1 MKRRL
6 LSILLTAC
14 LLMGLLPT
22 AALAVNNV
30 SYLDAKGKSQTQ
42 NNVAAV
48 TSSDT
53 GWGASGQTKWY
64 VVNSNVT
71 ISGVTV
77 SGNVHLIL
85 ADGCTLTVNGSIKVE
100 GSDTLTIYGQSGGSG
115 TLNVNNTDGHA
126 AGIGGGYTTST
137 ISTSLGQTQ
146 TVYTGTSSGAITIN
160 GGVVTATCSGSGAAI
175 GGGGGGTSTQG
186 GAGTV
191 TINGGTVTATST
203 GWGAAIGG
211 GGSPAQGGAATV
223 TINGGMVTAE
233 ATASGTSQA
242 TKGYAAAIGSGT
254 NASANVTIKGGIVS
268 AFAKGLGADIGTGAT
283 FTGTPPMWN
292 HGNESA
298 SITGGI
304 VFRGDG
310 GKVYGDTK
318 LAGDLTIESP
328 KTLEIPSGTAL
339 TIPAGK
345 TLTLK
350 SSITNS
356 GSIYVDGTLTG
367 TNYVTGNIY
376 YPLTL
381 VDCTATGTTTH
392 NGARY
397 CKPNTS
403 VTLSASPAAGQT
415 IDGWK
420 TTPSTTVVN
429 MFNNSFAMPYS
440 ALTVEAVYTQAVSIT
455 TQPSNQ
461 TISYGNDVNLTVVAE
476 NADGK
481 TNGIAYQWYRVE
493 DVTWVKLTDMTD
505 PTLTLTKPN
514 MGTYQYFCR
523 VSCDGTYIDSNTVTV
538 TVTQA
543 SNTVTI
549 TGDPGKTYDGQLAV
563 LTADLYTATGDGAVT
578 VAYKVR
584 TAADSTYSP
593 TAPTN
598 AGDYTVRVTQAAT
611 TNCAESSATK
621 DFTISPKPVTVSGI
635 TAQDKIYDGKSDAVL
650 DCSKAEISGLCSGD
664 SLSVTASGT
673 FSDPDADK
681 NKTVNISN
689 LTLDGASAGNYILAT
704 TGQQATTTASITRKS
719 ITPTI
724 VVTGTYIYTGS
735 PITPDFTV
743 KDDETPLTEGDYN
756 AVVSNN
762 TAAGTGTITVT
773 ETDTGNYSFT
783 QAQQTFTIAR
793 AALSAAVTLD
803 DWTYGENAK
812 TPVVTGN
819 AENGAVT
826 YRYKVKNASDY
837 LSEKPTE
844 AGSYTV
850 EATIAPTDNYQ
861 ETVVS
866 DDFTIAPK
874 ALTVTGLTATD
885 RAYASE
891 DTSVELSGGTL
902 DGIVGN
908 DDVTAT
914 MPTTGTIES
923 ADAGENKPVTFATIT
938 LTGSE
943 AGNYMLTQPT
953 VTVNISKVD
962 PNVGEVSYVGGT
974 IYTTTPLNSITLS
987 QTGSALGELR
997 LKDNQ
1002 TLTAGTADYGW
1013 TFIPTDTTN
1022 YKTVTGAISLTV
1034 EGDTLSSISTS
1045 GTPTKTSYKYGENF
1059 QTDGLTVTATYA
1071 SSATRDITNQVTFG
1085 ALAVGQTEIT
1095 LSYQGKTCTVRGL
1108 TVDKADARMLAAIS
1122 VSQKYTMTTGEKAIG
1137 TAGMPSDADILSYAT
1152 GTATTT
1158 GSVSVTDWSV
1168 DATGK
1173 VTYTLS
1179 GAAAGDTVTLPVVIA
1194 STNYENSTV
1203 NVKITLTDKET
1214 PTATANDITVT
1225 YTGSAV
1231 PASAITGT
1239 ASVAGTWSFKDEA
1252 PVKVADSSDSVTVVF
1267 TPDDEVNYAA
1277 VEDTIKVTI
1286 NKAAPTGTPTY
1297 TAITTSG
1304 KTLADAALD
1313 MGTITPDG
1321 GSIAWDVAA
1330 DTTVTA
1336 NTAYNWTYTPASA
1349 DQANFNN
1356 LTGSITPYVVSSSGG
1371 GGGGGGGV
1379 STYAITVG
1387 STKNGTVTVD
1397 PKTAVKGETVT
1408 MTVKP
1413 DKGYTL
1419 ETLTV
1424 TDGSGKEVQLTE
1436 KNGKYTFTMPASKIT
1451 VKVTFME
1458 DNTMLNFFVDVP
1470 ANAYYYDAVLWAVEN
1485 GVTDGV
1491 DETHFAPNAPCT
1503 RAQVVTF
1510 LWRAAGCPE
1519 PKSTV
1524 NPFTDVKAGSFYETA
1539 VLWAVENGIT
1549 YGTSDTTFSPD
1560 ATCTRAQTVTFL
1572 HRAAGTP
1579 DVDTANVFADVNAD
1593 AYYADAVDWAVKQ
1606 EITNG
1611 TGDGK
1616 FSPDADC
1623 TRGQIVTFLYR
1634 CLGDE

>member
-1 MKRRL
+1 MRKRL
-6 LSILLTAC
+6 LNILLTAC
-14 LLMGLLPT
+14 LLVGLLPT
-22 AALAVNNV
+22 VALAVNNV

-42 NNVAAV
+42 NNVTTV

-53 GWGASGQTKWY
+53 GWGTSGQTKWY

-100 GSDTLTIYGQSGGSG
+100 GSDTLAIYGQPGGSG
-115 TLNVNNTDGHA
+115 TLNVNTTDDYN

-137 ISTSLGQTQ
+137 ISTSLGGTQ
-146 TVYTGTSSGAITIN
+146 TVRMGTNSGAITIN
-160 GGVVTATCSGSGAAI
+160 GGRVTATSKHGAAI

-223 TINGGMVTAE
+223 TINGGIVTAE
-233 ATASGTSQA
+233 ATASGTNQA

-283 FTGTPPMWN
+283 LTGVPPITSS
-292 HGNESA
+292 GTESA
-298 SITGGI
+298 SITGGVI
-304 VFRGDG
+304 FRGDE

-318 LAGDLTIESP
+318 LAGDLTIASP
-328 KTLEIPSGTAL
+328 KTLETPGGKAL

-381 VDCTATGTTTH
+381 VGCTATGTTTH

-403 VTLSASPAAGQT
+403 VTLSASPDPGQT
-415 IDGWK
+415 YTWK
-420 TTPSTTVVN
+420 TTPDTTVVN
-429 MFNNSFAMPYS
+429 MFTNSFTMPNS

-461 TISYGNDVNLTVVAE
+461 TISYGNDVDLTVVAK

-493 DVTWVKLTDMTD
+493 GVTWVKLTDMTD
-505 PTLTLTKPN
+505 STLTLTKPN
-514 MGTYQYFCR
+514 VGTYQYFCR
-523 VSCDGTYIDSNTVTV
+523 VSCDGTSISSNTVTV

-563 LTADLYTATGDGAVT
+563 LTAELYTAIGDGAVT
-578 VAYKVR
+578 VAYKVKG
-584 TAADSTYSP
+584 AADSTYTG
-593 TAPTN
+593 TAPAN

-635 TAQDKIYDGKSDAVL
+635 TAQDKTYDGTLTAGLVCTNAEFAGKLESDTL
-650 DCSKAEISGLCSGD
+650 T
-664 SLSVTASGT
+664 VTATGA
-673 FSDPDADK
+673 FSDKDVGPD
-681 NKTVNISN
+681 KTVNITN
-689 LTLDGASAGNYILAT
+689 LTLDGASKANYTLANE
-704 TGQQATTTASITRKS
+704 GQQTTTASISPKAVTVTIQPKS
-719 ITPTI
+719 SACGAAIAALTATDNGIVSGDTNVYILSTTATSSSPVGSYDITGEGASANYTFTFENGTGAYTI
-724 VVTGTYIYTGS
+724 V
-735 PITPDFTV
+735 P
-743 KDDETPLTEGDYN
+743 GDLN
-756 AVVSNN
+756 
-762 TAAGTGTITVT
+762 
-773 ETDTGNYSFT
+773 D
-783 QAQQTFTIAR
+783 
-793 AALSAAVTLD
+793 AAVSLTG
-803 DWTYGENAK
+803 WTYGGEPN

-819 AENGAVT
+819 AENADVS
-826 YRYKVKNASDY
+826 YQYKVKDADDSTYSDV
-837 LSEKPTE
+837 LPTG
-844 AGSYTV
+844 AGDYTV
-850 EATIAPTDNYQ
+850 KATIAASTNYN
-861 ETVVS
+861 EKTVTG
-866 DDFTIAPK
+866 DFTIAPK
-874 ALTVTGLTATD
+874 VLTVTDLTATD
-885 RAYASE
+885 RDYVSGNI
-891 DTSVELSGGTL
+891 SVELSGGTL

-908 DDVTAT
+908 DDVTAA
-914 MPTTGTIES
+914 MPSTGTITN
-923 ADAGENKPVTFATIT
+923 ADAGENKPVTFGEIT
-938 LTGSE
+938 LTGSN
-943 AGNYMLTQPT
+943 ASNYTLTQPT

-962 PNVGEVSYVGGT
+962 PNVGEVSYAGGT

-987 QTGSALGELR
+987 KTGSALGELR
-997 LKDNQ
+997 LTDNQ

-1013 TFIPTDTTN
+1013 TFTPTDTTN
-1022 YKTVTGAISLTV
+1022 YKTVTGQIELEIV
-1034 EGDTLSSISTS
+1034 EDTLASISIGST
-1045 GTPTKTSYKYGENF
+1045 TPTKTSYKYGEAFETN
-1059 QTDGLTVTATYA
+1059 GLTVTATYA
-1071 SSATRDITNQVTFG
+1071 SSATRDVTAEVTFG

-1095 LSYQGKTCTVRGL
+1095 LSYQGETCTVSRL
-1108 TVDKADARMLAAIS
+1108 TVNKADARTLTEIP

-1137 TAGMPSDADILSYAT
+1137 TAGMPSDTDIMSYAK
-1152 GTATTT
+1152 GTVTTT
-1158 GSVSVTDWSV
+1158 GSVSVTDWNV

-1203 NVKITLTDKET
+1203 NVKITLTDKDT

-1231 PASAITGT
+1231 PVSAITGT
-1239 ASVAGTWSFKDEA
+1239 ASVAGIWSFKAAA
-1252 PVKVADSSDSVTVVF
+1252 PVNVADSSDSVTVVF
-1267 TPDDEVNYAA
+1267 IPDDEMNYEA

-1286 NKAAPTGTPTY
+1286 NKATPTGTPTY
-1297 TAITTSG
+1297 TAITASG
-1304 KTLADAALD
+1304 KTLADAALTV
-1313 MGTITPDG
+1313 GSIAPTG
-1321 GSIAWDVAA
+1321 GSIAWDLG
-1330 DTTVTA
+1330 DSQTVSA
-1336 NTAYNWTYTPASA
+1336 NTAYNWTYTPA
-1349 DQANFNN
+1349 DTDNYNH
-1356 LTGSITPYVVSSSGG
+1356 LTGSITPYVVSSS

-1397 PKTAVKGETVT
+1397 PKTAVKGTTVT
-1408 MTVKP
+1408 LTVKP

-1419 ETLTV
+1419 DTLTV
-1424 TDGSGKEVQLTE
+1424 TDGSGKEVKLTE

-1470 ANAYYYDAVLWAVEN
+1470 ANAYYYDAVLWAAEN
-1485 GVTDGV
+1485 GITGGV
-1491 DETHFAPNAPCT
+1491 DDTHFAPNAPCT
-1503 RAQVVTF
+1503 RAQAVTF
-1510 LWRAAGCPE
+1510 LWRAAGCPT
-1519 PKSTV
+1519 PKSSEM
-1524 NPFTDVKAGSFYETA
+1524 PFKDVPKGSYYETA
-1539 VLWAVENGIT
+1539 VKWAVENGIT
-1549 YGTSDTTFSPD
+1549 NGMSDTTFSPD
-1560 ATCTRAQTVTFL
+1560 TTCSRAQIVSFL
-1572 HRAAGTP
+1572 WRSQKSVAP
-1579 DVDTANVFADVNAD
+1579 DSVNPFTDVAAD
-1593 AYYADAVDWAVKQ
+1593 AYYANAVLWAA
-1606 EITNG
+1606 ENGITGG
-1611 TGDGK
+1611 TTATT
-1616 FSPDADC
+1616 FSPNNDC
-1623 TRGQIVTFLYR
+1623 TRAQIVTFLFR
-1634 CLGDE
+1634 CLCGE